1 MMQVTSRA
9 SAVRLRPRAALHR
22 PSPSP
27 HAQIGALSQS
37 SHTSSTVV
45 LVNYR
50 IPRPRL
56 AAAARYLSGALSGSA
71 PVVDQLRR
79 VAELQRRVA
88 AENSKLIKQEIIA
101 DYPDLRELLEQ

>member
-1 MMQVTSRA
+1 MQVTSRA

-22 PSPSP
+22 SSPSP
-27 HAQIGALSQS
+27 HAQIGALPQR
-37 SHTSSTVV
+37 SHTSSTV

-50 IPRPRL
+50 MPRPRL
-56 AAAARYLSGALSGSA
+56 AAAARYLSGALPGSA

-88 AENSKLIKQEIIA
+88 AENSKVTKQEIIA
-101 DYPDLRELLEQ
+101 GYPDLRELLEQ

>member
-1 MMQVTSRA
+1 MQVTSRA
-9 SAVRLRPRAALHR
+9 SAARLPPRAALLR
-22 PSPSP
+22 SSPSP
-27 HAQIGALSQS
+27 RAQIGALSQHL
-37 SHTSSTVV
+37 HTFSTVV

-56 AAAARYLSGALSGSA
+56 AALARHVSGASPGSA

-88 AENSKLIKQEIIA
+88 AENSKSIKQDIIA
-101 DYPDLRELLEQ
+101 EYPDLRDLLEQ